1 MGQLER
7 CTLHTVTV
15 DVPHTLCTLGCH
27 TLSQRTEC
35 VPWHGVPKHMPD
47 SLHGAP
53 VGQSVLAW
61 ALQGNSVRQHH
72 KVVKK

>member
-7 CTLHTVTV
+7 CTLHTVTAE
-15 DVPHTLCTLGCH
+15 VPHTLCTLGCH

-35 VPWHGVPKHMPD
+35 VPWHGVPQRIPH
-47 SLHGAP
+47 SLHSDP

-61 ALQGNSVRQHH
+61 ALQVNRVRH
-72 KVVKK
+72 